1 MLSAQEVASEAQK
14 AYQAAQASLQNLL
27 DSYKEKDQS
36 YQVIDKDYQ
45 EAQTKMFDLMDH
57 LKSKEARRQSLE
69 SIQKII
75 VISMQGLSPFFKM
88 PNPFRELLAL
98 LVNT

>member
-57 LKSKEARRQSLE
+57 LKSKEARRQ
-69 SIQKII
+69 
-75 VISMQGLSPFFKM
+75 V
-88 PNPFRELLAL
+88 
-98 LVNT
+98 